1 MGEAFLA
8 GQRESIGGRKNL
20 TSGIVTTPNN
30 NSFTVEDLGF
40 TPTHVRVSIY
50 SNSRYI
56 VGSGTLLCAF
66 YDNGATKNCYGA
78 GGDGDTDIDN
88 SSIYI
93 KAEDGKFT
101 VYNYLERFKSTWQ
114 YYYEAWEE

>member
-1 MGEAFLA
+1 MSEAFLA
-8 GQRESIGGRKNL
+8 GQGEGIGGRKNL
-20 TSGIVTTPNN
+20 TSGIVTGTNN
-30 NSFTVEDLGF
+30 NSFAVEDLGF
-40 TPTHVRVSIY
+40 TPTHVRVVIY
-50 SNSRYI
+50 SNSRYT

-78 GGDGDTDIDN
+78 GGDGDTGIDS

-101 VYNYLERFKSTWQ
+101 VYNYLKYANLTCQ